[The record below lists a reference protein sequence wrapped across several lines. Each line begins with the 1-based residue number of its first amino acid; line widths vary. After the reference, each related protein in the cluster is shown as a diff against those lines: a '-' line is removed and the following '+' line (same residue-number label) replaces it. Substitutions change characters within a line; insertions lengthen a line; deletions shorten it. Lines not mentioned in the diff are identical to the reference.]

1 MADGSGK
8 RSRPETP
15 AEYRERAAECERL
28 AAASQTEK
36 YRETFLHI
44 AATWRRL
51 ADEDE
56 ALDGDAPAIQKRP
69 SPTPE

>member
-28 AAASQTEK
+28 AADSQTERN
-36 YRETFLHI
+36 RETYLRI

-56 ALDGDAPAIQKRP
+56 ALARDAPATPKRP
-69 SPTPE
+69 SPPPE